1 MSSGFLSIPIRRPVL
16 TTVIY
21 VIIILVGLFSLW
33 RLPIDLMPEITNPV
47 ITVITNYGNAGPQE
61 MEELITRP
69 LESSLAGIQG
79 IEEISSTSSEGVS
92 RIRVQFVWGTNL
104 DEAVNDIRDRIDRTL
119 NRLPED
125 VERPFIRKFDVSSFP
140 IMMLG
145 VSSDLEPIEV
155 RQLIDDQVQ
164 YRLERSPGVASV
176 DIRGGESREISV
188 ALKASALEALK
199 ISPDMIVNTFK
210 QENRN
215 IPAGTIYKG
224 NKEVIVRT
232 FAEYNNLDDVRNA
245 IIAVRDGVPVTIGDV
260 ANVSDG
266 MAEITS
272 IVRINQKPGIRLS
285 VTKQSGVNTVAVAKG
300 VLKEIERI
308 NRDIPQLKIIPLSNN
323 ASFIENSIIDI
334 GISLI
339 MGGSIAVFVLL
350 LFLRNVSSTFIIA
363 TTIPVSIIATF
374 ALIYFGGLTLNMM
387 TFGGLALGIGMLVD
401 NSIVVLDNIFRHRE
415 NGTNSIESSLKG
427 SSEVVSAV
435 IASTLTTLVVFFPVI
450 FIRGISGIMF
460 RQLAYVVSFSLT
472 CSLFAA
478 ITLVPMLSS
487 RFLKMEKI
495 EEKGTFISRF
505 FKSVENIYNSL
516 ERFYGRV
523 INWALHHRKTVLIV
537 TFVLF
542 VISVLMV
549 PLVGMEL
556 MPSAD
561 ESEVR
566 VNVEMEVGT
575 RLELLDSTISVIES
589 VVSREV
595 PEAIYIVSNI
605 GGTGWGGSSGH
616 TAEIRASLV
625 SKKER
630 KRSSAQVADRLRIAL
645 RGIPGTTIRV
655 REGQG
660 LFLLRMGTSQGNSV
674 DVELRGYDLQTGQQL
689 AEQLSRLISDVPGVT
704 DAKVSREAGMPEF
717 VIKINRKK
725 AADMGFSAYQIGSAI
740 QTAMGG
746 TQATSIR
753 RDGKEYNIM
762 VRLAKDQRMN
772 LEQLSN
778 LSLVSKNGVPVTL
791 QNVAEIVED
800 NGPVQIER
808 RDRERIVTVSINYAG
823 RDLGSVV
830 EDIRSRISQI
840 SIPSDFIV
848 MIRGDYE
855 EQQKAFREL
864 FVGILLA
871 IMLVYL
877 VMAGQ
882 FESFKDPLIIL
893 MSIPMALIG
902 VVAILFITG
911 TPFSVQAFI
920 GCIILAG
927 IVVNNAIV
935 LIDFMNR
942 LRREQGFE
950 LREAIV
956 NSSIRR
962 LRPILMSTSTTALGL
977 LPLALAL
984 GEGGETQAPMAR
996 VVIGGLITSTLITL
1010 VLIPVIYSIVE
1021 ERHIKKKTIKEN
1033 RNLSLAKA
1041 TTVISIVCLS
1051 AFFNL
1056 SHAQSDS
1063 ALRISLED
1071 ALNRAVSNNPLIRI
1085 ERIDVDYA
1093 EATVKENLYRFE
1105 PTLNLSYEQKH
1116 MPDNKDSS
1124 ELYHRGSFSIEEY
1137 LPSGTNL
1144 KISGA
1149 ATPRYKRYER
1159 AYELSVT
1166 QSLLQGVGFGVNL
1179 APVRKASIDLELR
1192 QEELTA
1198 YAQKLLAETES
1209 AYWDAY
1215 LAEQENSIYQ
1225 QSMEL
1230 AKRLL
1235 NESNERLR
1243 VGKIAPFDLV
1253 TVRAEVASREK
1264 DLINSQASLK
1274 QKKYRLAYLIND
1286 GLDGWEKPVKFTN
1299 NPPEP
1304 KFPDS
1309 LSHHQQVSKKYRPD
1323 LRQARLLGKRGE
1335 LEIVQTKNGLLPKL
1349 DLFLKLGG
1357 TAYTESFNGLLSE
1370 NPDDQ
1375 KIISVGLSYSVPV
1388 TNGVARQKYRKSQLS
1403 QKQLQLSME
1412 NIERLVELD
1421 VRSAWTE
1428 VERALLMIEKA
1439 GTARLLQ
1446 QEKLTAEQAR
1456 LAAGKTTEYVV
1467 LQVQRDL
1474 TVAQLDEA
1482 RAAVAYV
1489 KALTDLYLKD
1499 GTLLERRGVNSN
1511 PQ

>member
-1 MSSGFLSIPIRRPVL
+1 MSSGFLSLPIRRPVL

-47 ITVITNYGNAGPQE
+47 VTVITNYGNAGPQE
-61 MEELITRP
+61 MEEIITRP
-69 LESSLAGIQG
+69 LESSLAGVQG
-79 IEEISSTSSEGVS
+79 IEELSSTSSEGVS

-119 NRLPED
+119 GRLPDD

-145 VSSDLEPIEV
+145 VSSELDPIEV

-164 YRLERSPGVASV
+164 YRLERSAGVASV

-199 ISPDMIVNTFK
+199 ISPDMIVNTFQ

-232 FAEYNNLDDVRNA
+232 FAEYNNLDDVRSA

-260 ANVSDG
+260 ADVSDG

-285 VTKQSGVNTVAVAKG
+285 VTKQSGVNTVAVANG

-323 ASFIENSIIDI
+323 ATFIENSIIGI

-339 MGGSIAVFVLL
+339 MGGAIAVLVLL
-350 LFLRNVSSTFIIA
+350 LFLRNLSSTVIIA
-363 TTIPVSIIATF
+363 TTIPISIIATF

-401 NSIVVLDNIFRHRE
+401 NSIVVLDNIFHHRE
-415 NGTNSIESSLKG
+415 NGANAIESSLKG
-427 SSEVVSAV
+427 SSEVISAV
-435 IASTLTTLVVFFPVI
+435 FASTMTTLVVFFPVI

-460 RQLAYVVSFSLT
+460 RQLAYVVSFSLA

-487 RFLKMEKI
+487 RFLKM
-495 EEKGTFISRF
+495 GNRRRDTSISSF
-505 FKSVENIYNSL
+505 FKSVEKIYNSL

-537 TFVLF
+537 SFILF
-542 VISVLMV
+542 AFSVLMI

-575 RLELLDSTISVIES
+575 RLELLDSTVSVIES

-595 PEAIYIVSNI
+595 PEAIYVVSNS
-605 GGTGWGGSSGH
+605 GGGGWGSSGGH
-616 TAEIRASLV
+616 TADIRISLV
-625 SKKER
+625 SKTER
-630 KRSSAQVADRLRIAL
+630 NRSTAQIANRLRAAL
-645 RGIPGTTIRV
+645 MGIPGATIRV

-660 LFLLRMGTSQGNSV
+660 LFLLRMGSSQGNSV
-674 DVELRGYDLQTGQQL
+674 DIELRGYDLQTGQQL
-689 AEQLSRLISDVPGVT
+689 ADQIARLVSDISGVT

-717 VIKINRKK
+717 VLKINRKK
-725 AADMGFSAYQIGSAI
+725 AADLGFSAYQIGNAI

-772 LEQLSN
+772 VEQLAN
-778 LSLVSKNGVPVTL
+778 LSLVSKNGVSVTL
-791 QNVAEIVED
+791 QNVAEIVEG

-823 RDLGSVV
+823 RDLGSIV
-830 EDIRSRISQI
+830 EDIRNKISQI
-840 SIPSDFIV
+840 SIPSDFAV
-848 MIRGDYE
+848 LIRGDYE
-855 EQQKAFREL
+855 EQQEAYREL
-864 FVGILLA
+864 LVGIVLA
-871 IMLVYL
+871 IILVYL

-902 VVAILFITG
+902 VVSFLFITG

-956 NSSIRR
+956 NSATRR
-962 LRPILMSTSTTALGL
+962 LRPILMSTSTTVLGL

-996 VVIGGLITSTLITL
+996 VVIGGLFASSLITL

-1021 ERHIKKKTIKEN
+1021 ERHIKKKARKK
-1033 RNLSLAKA
+1033 NLSLEPVKA
-1041 TTVISIVCLS
+1041 VIITSIICLS
-1051 AFFNL
+1051 AFFNF

-1063 ALRISLED
+1063 VLKISLED
-1071 ALNRAVSNNPLIRI
+1071 ALNRAASNNPLIRI
-1085 ERIDVDYA
+1085 ERIDVDFA
-1093 EATVKENLYRFE
+1093 EATVRENRYSFE
-1105 PTLNLSYEQKH
+1105 PTLNFSYEQKH
-1116 MPDNKDSS
+1116 MPNNRDSS
-1124 ELYHRGSFSIEEY
+1124 ELYHRGSLSIEEY

-1149 ATPRYKRYER
+1149 ATPRNRRYEQ
-1159 AYELSVT
+1159 AFELSVT
-1166 QSLLQGVGFGVNL
+1166 QSLLQGGGFGVNL

-1192 QEELTA
+1192 QEELAA

-1215 LAEQENSIYQ
+1215 LAEQEILIYQ

-1235 NESNERLR
+1235 HESNERLR
-1243 VGKIAPFDLV
+1243 VGKIAPIDLI
-1253 TVRAEVASREK
+1253 TVKAEVATREK
-1264 DLINSQASLK
+1264 DLINSQTSLK

-1286 GLDGWEKPVKFTN
+1286 SLASWEKTVMFTDK
-1299 NPPEP
+1299 PPEP
-1304 KFPDS
+1304 KFQDS
-1309 LSHHQQVSKKYRPD
+1309 LNFHQQVSKKYRPD
-1323 LRQARLLGKRGE
+1323 LRQAHLLAKRGE

-1349 DLFLKLGG
+1349 DLFLRLGG
-1357 TAYTESFNGLLSE
+1357 TAYTESFGGLLSE
-1370 NPDDQ
+1370 KPDDQ
-1375 KIISVGLSYSVPV
+1375 KSIGVGLNFSIPA
-1388 TNGVARQKYRKSQLS
+1388 TNGVARQRYRKSQLS
-1403 QKQLQLSME
+1403 KKQLQLSLE
-1412 NIERLVELD
+1412 NIEKLVELD

-1428 VERALLMIEKA
+1428 VERSLLMIEKA
-1439 GTARLLQ
+1439 GTTRLLQ

-1474 TVAQLDEA
+1474 TVAQLDEV
-1482 RAAVAYV
+1482 RTAVAYV

-1511 PQ
+1511 P

>member
-1 MSSGFLSIPIRRPVL
+1 MSNGFLSLPIRRPVL
-16 TTVIY
+16 TTVVY

-125 VERPFIRKFDVSSFP
+125 VDRPFIRKFDVSSFP

-164 YRLERSPGVASV
+164 YRLERSSGVASV

-260 ANVSDG
+260 ADVSDG

-323 ASFIENSIIDI
+323 ASFIENSITDI

-350 LFLRNVSSTFIIA
+350 LFLRNVPSTFIIA

-415 NGTNSIESSLKG
+415 NGANAIESSFKG
-427 SSEVVSAV
+427 SSEVISAV
-435 IASTLTTLVVFFPVI
+435 FASTLTTLVVFFPVI

-505 FKSVENIYNSL
+505 FKSVEKVYNAL
-516 ERFYGRV
+516 ERFYGRI
-523 INWALHHRKTVLIV
+523 INWALHHRKTVLII

-542 VISVLMV
+542 VIAVLMV

-575 RLELLDSTISVIES
+575 RLELLDSTVSIIES
-589 VVSREV
+589 ITSREV
-595 PEAIYIVSNI
+595 PEAKYIVSSI
-605 GGTGWGGSSGH
+605 GGSGWGGSSGH
-616 TAEIRASLV
+616 TADIRISLV
-625 SKKER
+625 SKTER
-630 KRSSAQVADRLRIAL
+630 KRSSAQIADRLRIAL

-674 DVELRGYDLQTGQQL
+674 DVELRGYDLHTGQQL
-689 AEQLSRLISDVPGVT
+689 AEQVSRLISDVPGVT

-753 RDGKEYNIM
+753 RDGKEHNIM
-762 VRLAKDQRMN
+762 VRLAKDQRLN
-772 LEQLSN
+772 VEQLAN
-778 LSLVSKNGVPVTL
+778 LSLVSKNGIPVTL
-791 QNVAEIVED
+791 QNVAEIVEG

-830 EDIRSRISQI
+830 EDIRSKISQI
-840 SIPSDFIV
+840 SIPSDFAV
-848 MIRGDYE
+848 LIRGDYE
-855 EQQKAFREL
+855 EQQKAYKEL
-864 FVGILLA
+864 LVGIFLA

-956 NSSIRR
+956 NSAIRR

-996 VVIGGLITSTLITL
+996 VVIGGLVASTLITL

-1021 ERHIKKKTIKEN
+1021 ERHGKKKAIKEN
-1033 RNLSLAKA
+1033 QNSNLAKA
-1041 TTVISIVCLS
+1041 TTVASIICLS
-1051 AFFNL
+1051 AFLNL

-1063 ALRISLED
+1063 VLRVSLED

-1093 EATVKENLYRFE
+1093 EATVRENRFRFE
-1105 PTLNLSYEQKH
+1105 PTLNFSYERRH
-1116 MPDNKDSS
+1116 MPDNRDSS
-1124 ELYHRGSFSIEEY
+1124 EIYHRGSLSVEEY

-1149 ATPRYKRYER
+1149 ATPRYRRYER
-1159 AYELSVT
+1159 AYEFSVT
-1166 QSLLQGVGFGVNL
+1166 QSLLQGAGFGVNL

-1192 QEELTA
+1192 QEELAA

-1215 LAEQENSIYQ
+1215 LAEQEISIYQ

-1243 VGKIAPFDLV
+1243 VGKIAPLDLV
-1253 TVRAEVASREK
+1253 AVRAEVASREK

-1286 GLDGWEKPVKFTN
+1286 NLDTWEKAVIFTD

-1323 LRQARLLGKRGE
+1323 LLQAHLLAKRGE

-1357 TAYTESFNGLLSE
+1357 TAYTESFSGILSE

-1403 QKQLQLSME
+1403 QKQLQLSLE

-1446 QEKLTAEQAR
+1446 QEKLAAEQAR

-1511 PQ
+1511 P

>member
-1 MSSGFLSIPIRRPVL
+1 MSSGFLSLPIRRPVL

-21 VIIILVGLFSLW
+21 VIIILIGLFSLW

-61 MEELITRP
+61 MEELISRP

-79 IEEISSTSSEGVS
+79 IEEITSTSSEGVS

-125 VERPFIRKFDVSSFP
+125 VDRPFIRKFDVSSFP
-140 IMMLG
+140 IMTLG
-145 VSSDLEPIEV
+145 VSSELEPIEV

-199 ISPDMIVNTFK
+199 ISPDMIVSTFQ

-224 NKEVIVRT
+224 SKEVIVRT
-232 FAEYNNLDDVRNA
+232 FAEYNNLDDVRSA
-245 IIAVRDGVPVTIGDV
+245 IIAVRDGIPVTIGDV
-260 ANVSDG
+260 ADVSDG

-272 IVRINQKPGIRLS
+272 IIRINQKPGVRLS

-308 NRDIPQLKIIPLSNN
+308 NLDIPQLKIIPLSNN
-323 ASFIENSIIDI
+323 ATFIENSITGI

-339 MGGSIAVFVLL
+339 MGGTIAVLVLM
-350 LFLRNVSSTFIIA
+350 LFLRNVSSTIIIT
-363 TTIPVSIIATF
+363 TTIPISIIATF
-374 ALIYFGGLTLNMM
+374 ALVYFGGLTLNMM
-387 TFGGLALGIGMLVD
+387 TFGGLALGIGMLID
-401 NSIVVLDNIFRHRE
+401 NSIVVLDNIFHYRE
-415 NGTNSIESSLKG
+415 RGLVPIESAYKG
-427 SSEVVSAV
+427 SSEVISAV
-435 IASTLTTLVVFFPVI
+435 FASTMTTIVVFFPVI

-460 RQLAYVVSFSLT
+460 RQLAYVVSFSLA

-478 ITLVPMLSS
+478 ITLIPMLSS
-487 RFLKMEKI
+487 RFLRMENLGNK
-495 EEKGTFISRF
+495 KTVISRF
-505 FKSVENIYNSL
+505 FKSMENAYNSL
-516 ERFYGRV
+516 EQSYHRV
-523 INWALHHRKTVLIV
+523 ITWALHHRKTVLLV
-537 TFVLF
+537 TALLF
-542 VISVLMV
+542 GISICIL

-575 RLELLDSTISVIES
+575 RLELLDSTVYGIES
-589 VVSREV
+589 VISREV
-595 PEAIYIVSNI
+595 PEAVYIVSNS
-605 GGTGWGGSSGH
+605 GGGGWGASGH
-616 TAEIRASLV
+616 TADIRVSLV
-625 SKKER
+625 PKTER
-630 KRSSAQVADRLRIAL
+630 KRSSAQVADRLRTAL

-660 LFLLRMGTSQGNSV
+660 LFLLRMGSSQGNSV
-674 DVELRGYDLQTGQQL
+674 DIELRGYDLQTGQQL
-689 AEQLSRLISDVPGVT
+689 AERISGLISDIPGVT

-717 VIKINRKK
+717 MVKINRQK
-725 AADMGFSAYQIGSAI
+725 AADMGFSAYQIGNSI

-746 TQATSIR
+746 TRATSVR
-753 RDGKEYNIM
+753 RDGKEYDIM

-772 LEQLSN
+772 VEQLAN
-778 LSLVSKNGVPVTL
+778 LSLVNKSGVSVTL
-791 QNVAEIVED
+791 QNVAEIIEG

-808 RDRERIVTVSINYAG
+808 RDRERIVSISINYAG

-830 EDIRSRISQI
+830 NDIREKINQV
-840 SIPSDFIV
+840 SIPSDFAV
-848 MIRGDYE
+848 LIRGDYE
-855 EQQKAFREL
+855 EQQEAYREL
-864 FVGILLA
+864 LVGIILA
-871 IMLVYL
+871 VMLVYL

-893 MSIPMALIG
+893 MSIPVALIG
-902 VVAILFITG
+902 IVTIMLLSG

-920 GCIILAG
+920 GCIVLVG
-927 IVVNNAIV
+927 VVVNNAIV

-942 LRREQGFE
+942 SRREDGLE
-950 LREAIV
+950 LREAIIRAAV
-956 NSSIRR
+956 RR
-962 LRPILMSTSTTALGL
+962 LRPILMSTSTTVLGL
-977 LPLALAL
+977 SPLALAL
-984 GEGGETQAPMAR
+984 GEGGEAQAPMAR
-996 VVIGGLITSTLITL
+996 VVIGGLLASTLITL

-1021 ERHIKKKTIKEN
+1021 ERHGKKKALKKN
-1033 RNLSLAKA
+1033 RNLSPAKA
-1041 TTVISIVCLS
+1041 TTVVSIICISALLS
-1051 AFFNL
+1051 L
-1056 SHAQSDS
+1056 SYAQSDS
-1063 ALRISLED
+1063 ISEISLED

-1093 EATVKENLYRFE
+1093 EATVRENRYRFE
-1105 PTLNLSYEQKH
+1105 PTLNFSYDQKH
-1116 MPDNKDSS
+1116 IPGNADSS
-1124 ELYHRGSFSIEEY
+1124 ELYHRGTLSIEEY

-1149 ATPRYKRYER
+1149 ATPKYRRYER
-1159 AYELSVT
+1159 ALELSVT
-1166 QSLLQGVGFGVNL
+1166 QSLLQGAGFGFNL

-1192 QEELTA
+1192 QEELTG

-1215 LAEQENSIYQ
+1215 LAEREISIYQ

-1230 AKRLL
+1230 VKRLL

-1243 VGKIAPFDLV
+1243 VGKIAPIDLI
-1253 TVRAEVASREK
+1253 TVKAEVATREK
-1264 DLINSQASLK
+1264 DLINSQTSLK
-1274 QKKYRLAYLIND
+1274 QKKYRLAYLIGD
-1286 GLDGWEKPVKFTN
+1286 RLVSWEKPVIFTDK
-1299 NPPEP
+1299 PPEP
-1304 KFPDS
+1304 KIQDS
-1309 LSHHQQVSKKYRPD
+1309 LNYHLQVSKKYRPD
-1323 LRQARLLGKRGE
+1323 LRQALLLGKRGE
-1335 LEIVQTKNGLLPKL
+1335 LEIVQTRNGLLPKL
-1349 DLFLKLGG
+1349 DLFLRLGG
-1357 TAYTESFNGLLSE
+1357 TAYSEAFGDALSQDLDHQKSISAGLIFSM
-1370 NPDDQ
+1370 PA
-1375 KIISVGLSYSVPV
+1375 
-1388 TNGVARQKYRKSQLS
+1388 TNGVARERYKKSQLS
-1403 QKQLQLSME
+1403 KKQLKLSME
-1412 NIERLVELD
+1412 NIDQLVELD

-1428 VERALLMIEKA
+1428 VERSLLMIEKA
-1439 GTARLLQ
+1439 GTTRQLQ

-1511 PQ
+1511 PHF

>member
-1 MSSGFLSIPIRRPVL
+1 MSSGFLSLPIRRPVL

-21 VIIILVGLFSLW
+21 IIIILVGLFSLW

-47 ITVITNYGNAGPQE
+47 ATVITNYGNAGPQE

-92 RIRVQFVWGTNL
+92 RIRVRFVWGTNL

-119 NRLPED
+119 NRLPDD

-145 VSSDLEPIEV
+145 VSSELDPIEV

-164 YRLERSPGVASV
+164 YRLERCPGVASV

-199 ISPDMIVNTFK
+199 ISPDMIINTFQ

-232 FAEYNNLDDVRNA
+232 FAEYNNLDDVRSA

-260 ANVSDG
+260 ADVSDG

-285 VTKQSGVNTVAVAKG
+285 VTKQSGVNTVAVANG

-323 ASFIENSIIDI
+323 ATFIENSIKGI
-334 GISLI
+334 GNSLMI
-339 MGGSIAVFVLL
+339 GGTIAILVLI
-350 LFLRNVSSTFIIA
+350 LFLRNVSSTIIIA

-401 NSIVVLDNIFRHRE
+401 NSIVVLDNIFHHRE
-415 NGTNSIESSLKG
+415 NGANAIESSFKG
-427 SSEVVSAV
+427 SSEVISAV
-435 IASTLTTLVVFFPVI
+435 FASTMTTLVVFFPVV

-460 RQLAYVVSFSLT
+460 RQLAYVVSFSLA

-487 RFLKMEKI
+487 RFLKMKSI
-495 EEKGTFISRF
+495 EGEGNFISRF
-505 FKSVENIYNSL
+505 FKSVGESYDTL
-516 ERFYGRV
+516 EQFYGRV
-523 INWALHHRKTVLIV
+523 VNWALHHRKTVLAVSLILFIV
-537 TFVLF
+537 
-542 VISVLMV
+542 SVLMV

-575 RLELLDSTISVIES
+575 RLELLDSTVSAIES
-589 VVSREV
+589 VISREV
-595 PEAIYIVSNI
+595 PEAIYVVSSI
-605 GGTGWGGSSGH
+605 GGGGWGSSGGH
-616 TAEIRASLV
+616 TAEIRISLV
-625 SKKER
+625 SKTQR
-630 KRSSAQVADRLRIAL
+630 NRSSAQIADRLRVAL
-645 RGIPGTTIRV
+645 RGIPGTVIRV

-660 LFLLRMGTSQGNSV
+660 LFLLRMGTNQGNSV

-689 AEQLSRLISDVPGVT
+689 AEQVAREVSDVQGVT

-717 VIKINRKK
+717 VVRINRKK
-725 AADMGFSAYQIGSAI
+725 AADLGFSAYQIGNAI

-762 VRLAKDQRMN
+762 VRLAKDQRLN
-772 LEQLSN
+772 VGQLAN
-778 LSLVSKNGVPVTL
+778 LSLVSKSGVSVTL
-791 QNVAEIVED
+791 QNVAEIIEG

-830 EDIRSRISQI
+830 EDIRSRISRI
-840 SIPSDFIV
+840 SIPSDFAV
-848 MIRGDYE
+848 LIRGDYE
-855 EQQKAFREL
+855 EQQKAYREL
-864 FVGILLA
+864 IVGIVLA

-893 MSIPMALIG
+893 FSIPMALIG

-920 GCIILAG
+920 GCIILTG
-927 IVVNNAIV
+927 IVVNNAII

-956 NSSIRR
+956 NSAIRR
-962 LRPILMSTSTTALGL
+962 LRPILMSTSTTVLGL
-977 LPLALAL
+977 FPLALAL

-996 VVIGGLITSTLITL
+996 VVIGGLFASSLITL

-1021 ERHIKKKTIKEN
+1021 ERHTRKKALKNYKNAGPVHVLII
-1033 RNLSLAKA
+1033 A
-1041 TTVISIVCLS
+1041 SIICLS

-1063 ALRISLED
+1063 VLKISLED

-1085 ERIDVDYA
+1085 ERIDVDFA
-1093 EATVKENLYRFE
+1093 EAAVKENRYRFE
-1105 PTLNLSYEQKH
+1105 PTLNFSYEQKH

-1124 ELYHRGSFSIEEY
+1124 ELYHRGTVSIEEY

-1144 KISGA
+1144 KFSAA
-1149 ATPRYKRYER
+1149 ATPRYKRYQQDF
-1159 AYELSVT
+1159 ELSVT
-1166 QSLLQGVGFGVNL
+1166 QSLLQGGWSVNL
-1179 APVRKASIDLELR
+1179 VPLKRASIDLELR
-1192 QEELTA
+1192 QEELAA
-1198 YAQKLLAETES
+1198 YAQKLIAETES

-1215 LAEQENSIYQ
+1215 LAEQEISIYQ

-1230 AKRLL
+1230 ARRLL

-1243 VGKIAPFDLV
+1243 VGKIAPIDLIA
-1253 TVRAEVASREK
+1253 VRAEVASREK

-1286 GLDGWEKPVKFTN
+1286 SLDDWEKPVIFTDK
-1299 NPPEP
+1299 PPEP
-1304 KFPDS
+1304 KLPDS
-1309 LSHHQQVSKKYRPD
+1309 LGLHQQVSKKYRPD
-1323 LRQARLLGKRGE
+1323 LRQAHLLAKRGE

-1357 TAYTESFNGLLSE
+1357 TAYTESFSGFLE
-1370 NPDDQ
+1370 NPYDQ
-1375 KIISVGLSYSVPV
+1375 KIIGVGANLSIPV
-1388 TNGVARQKYRKSQLS
+1388 TNGIARQKYRKAQLS
-1403 QKQLQLSME
+1403 QKQLQLSLE

-1428 VERALLMIEKA
+1428 VERALQMIEKA
-1439 GTARLLQ
+1439 STNRLLQ
-1446 QEKLTAEQAR
+1446 QEKLAAEQAR

-1511 PQ
+1511 QQ

>member
-1 MSSGFLSIPIRRPVL
+1 MNSGFLSLPIRRPVL

-21 VIIILVGLFSLW
+21 IIIILVGLFSLW

-47 ITVITNYGNAGPQE
+47 VTVITNYGNAGPQE

-79 IEEISSTSSEGVS
+79 IEEISSTSSEGAS

-125 VERPFIRKFDVSSFP
+125 VDRPFIRKFDVSSFP
-140 IMMLG
+140 IMILG
-145 VSSDLEPIEV
+145 VSSELEPIEV

-199 ISPDMIVNTFK
+199 ISPEMIVNTFK

-232 FAEYNNLDDVRNA
+232 FAEYNNLDDVRSA

-260 ANVSDG
+260 ADVTDG

-272 IVRINQKPGIRLS
+272 IVRINQKPGIRLA
-285 VTKQSGVNTVAVAKG
+285 VTKQSGANTVAVAKG

-308 NRDIPQLKIIPLSNN
+308 SRDIAQLRIIPLSNN
-323 ASFIENSIIDI
+323 ATFIENSIIGI
-334 GISLI
+334 GVSLI
-339 MGGSIAVFVLL
+339 MGGAIAVFVLL
-350 LFLRNVSSTFIIA
+350 LFLRNISSTIIIA
-363 TTIPVSIIATF
+363 TTIPISIIATF

-401 NSIVVLDNIFRHRE
+401 NAIVVLDNIFRHRE
-415 NGTNSIESSLKG
+415 NGGNAMESSFKG
-427 SSEVVSAV
+427 FSEVISAV

-460 RQLAYVVSFSLT
+460 RQLAYVVSFSLA
-472 CSLFAA
+472 CSLLTA

-487 RFLKMEKI
+487 RFLKMENI
-495 EEKGTFISRF
+495 EGKNTLISRF
-505 FKSVENIYNSL
+505 FKSIGNTYNTL

-537 TFVLF
+537 TFILF
-542 VISVLMV
+542 AVSVLMV

-575 RLELLDSTISVIES
+575 RLELLDSTVSVIES
-589 VVSREV
+589 VISREV
-595 PEAIYIVSNI
+595 PEAIYVVSNI
-605 GGTGWGGSSGH
+605 GGGGWGGSSGH
-616 TAEIRASLV
+616 TAEIRISV
-625 SKKER
+625 VPKTQR
-630 KRSSAQVADRLRIAL
+630 KRSSAQIADRLRGAL
-645 RGIPGTTIRV
+645 RGIPGAVIRV

-660 LFLLRMGTSQGNSV
+660 LFLLRMGTSEGNSV
-674 DVELRGYDLQTGQQL
+674 DVELRGYDLQTGQKL
-689 AEQLSRLISDVPGVT
+689 AEQVAKLVNDIPGVT

-717 VIKINRKK
+717 VVKINRKK
-725 AADMGFSAYQIGSAI
+725 AADLGFSAYQIGNAI

-753 RDGKEYNIM
+753 KEGKEYNIM

-772 LEQLSN
+772 VEQLAN
-778 LSLVSKNGVPVTL
+778 LSLVSKNGVAVAL
-791 QNVAEIVED
+791 QNVAEIVEG

-830 EDIRSRISQI
+830 EDIRSKISQI
-840 SIPSDFIV
+840 SIPSDFAV
-848 MIRGDYE
+848 LIRGDYE
-855 EQQKAFREL
+855 EQQEAFREL
-864 FVGILLA
+864 LVGIALA
-871 IMLVYL
+871 VILIYL

-902 VVAILFITG
+902 VVTILFITG

-942 LRREQGFE
+942 LRREEGFE

-956 NSSIRR
+956 NSAIRR
-962 LRPILMSTSTTALGL
+962 LRPILMSTSTTVLGL

-996 VVIGGLITSTLITL
+996 VVVGGLVTSSLITL

-1021 ERHIKKKTIKEN
+1021 ERHIKKKAHKTN
-1033 RNLSLAKA
+1033 QSLAP
-1041 TTVISIVCLS
+1041 VQVMIIISIICLS

-1063 ALRISLED
+1063 VVKISLED

-1093 EATVKENLYRFE
+1093 EATVSENRYRFE
-1105 PTLNLSYEQKH
+1105 PSLNLSYEQKH
-1116 MPDNKDSS
+1116 IPDNTDSS
-1124 ELYHRGSFSIEEY
+1124 ELYHRGSLSIEEY

-1144 KISGA
+1144 KVSGTA
-1149 ATPRYKRYER
+1149 IPKYRRYER
-1159 AYELSVT
+1159 ALELSIT
-1166 QSLLQGVGFGVNL
+1166 QSLLQGGGFGVNL
-1179 APVRKASIDLELR
+1179 APLRKASIDLELR
-1192 QEELTA
+1192 QEELAA
-1198 YAQKLLAETES
+1198 YAQKLLAETEA

-1215 LAEQENSIYQ
+1215 LAEQEVSIYQ

-1235 NESNERLR
+1235 KESNERLR
-1243 VGKIAPFDLV
+1243 VGKIAPLDLI

-1264 DLINSQASLK
+1264 DLINSQTALK

-1286 GLDGWEKPVKFTN
+1286 SLASWEKPVMFTDK
-1299 NPPEP
+1299 PPEP
-1304 KFPDS
+1304 RLPDS
-1309 LSHHQQVSKKYRPD
+1309 LNHHFQVSKKYRPD
-1323 LRQARLLGKRGE
+1323 LRQAHLLAKRGE

-1357 TAYTESFNGLLSE
+1357 TAYTESFSDILSE
-1370 NPDDQ
+1370 NPGNQ
-1375 KIISVGLSYSVPV
+1375 KSIGVGLNFSIPV
-1388 TNGVARQKYRKSQLS
+1388 TNGVAREKYRKSQLS
-1403 QKQLQLSME
+1403 QKQLQLSLE

-1421 VRSAWTE
+1421 VRSAWAE

-1439 GTARLLQ
+1439 GTTRLLQ

-1474 TVAQLDEA
+1474 TGAQLDEA
-1482 RAAVAYV
+1482 RAAVAYI